1 MKQKKAI
8 ENVQLSFACPQD
20 WDNMATCAGGRF
32 CTVCQKV
39 VYDFTN
45 KSQKDYD
52 RMLKQQNGKMCG
64 RFQPAQLN
72 PTATLAKAAALAAL
86 SFMPACTN
94 AQIPAPPPPP
104 VIGEIEVPKT
114 LGKDDVYTIVEQNP
128 EFEGGVKAM
137 FKFIK
142 DSLQYPQV
150 AKENEIEGT
159 VYVGF
164 VVEKDGRLTEIN
176 IKRGISGGCNE
187 EAARLINL
195 LSGKWKAG
203 KSKGVP
209 VRVRYVLPIN
219 FKLDE

>member
-1 MKQKKAI
+1 
-8 ENVQLSFACPQD
+8 
-20 WDNMATCAGGRF
+20 MATCAGGRF

-64 RFQPAQLN
+64 RFQPTQLN
-72 PTATLAKAAALAAL
+72 STATLAKAAALAAL
-86 SFMPACTN
+86 SFMSACTN
-94 AQIPAPPPPP
+94 AQTPASNAPPPP
-104 VIGEIEVPKT
+104 VVGEIELPKT
-114 LGKDDVYTIVEQNP
+114 PGKDDAYTIVEQNP
-128 EFEGGVKAM
+128 EFEGGIKAM
-137 FKFIK
+137 YMLLK
-142 DSLQYPQV
+142 DSLQYPKI
-150 AKENEIEGT
+150 AKENGIEGT

-164 VVEKDGRLTEIN
+164 VVEKDGQLTEITV
-176 IKRGISGGCNE
+176 KRGIGGGCNE

-219 FKLDE
+219 FKLNQ